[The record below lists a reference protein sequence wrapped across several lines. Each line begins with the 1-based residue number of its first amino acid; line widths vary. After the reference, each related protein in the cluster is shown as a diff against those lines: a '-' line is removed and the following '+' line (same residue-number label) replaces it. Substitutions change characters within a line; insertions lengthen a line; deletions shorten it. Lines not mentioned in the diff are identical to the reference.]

1 MTKETTI
8 VSDIIFHHIV
18 HISDI
23 HIRLSSRFDEYDSVL
38 QRFLQH
44 LKTIKKAIVVITGDV
59 FHHKNELTPDCIMFT
74 ISFFRSITK
83 IHPLVI
89 IPGNHDFLMNNLD
102 KSDSIT
108 SVLHRRNLKNVFYLK
123 ESGVYRFGN
132 LVFVHNSL
140 WNPNQEPW
148 IHPTTVSKQQSSDL
162 IVSLYHGMVGKCQ
175 TLSGYTFEGA
185 ETLSLSQFD
194 GSDFVLLGDIHHH
207 QYLKE
212 NVAYAGSFISQNFN
226 ETGDDHGFIL
236 WSVKTKTSSFHKLE
250 NDYAYRRLD
259 IFPKD
264 GHFMYVKKLYD
275 DLDDVLSKLGASH
288 KLEVHIHDDTS
299 YDCLPLRKKCNAIGI
314 HPRIRHDHTS
324 NQLVTTSGE
333 KESNHPPPQLQDFRN
348 PHSLQSSLKNYLM
361 NDLRMDESKSSRIL
375 ESILENVQT
384 FQKHGNV
391 KSETGHEGDHGNGS
405 WKLLDM
411 SFDFLFGYG
420 KGNQIVFQ
428 DNMAP
433 QLVGIFGG
441 NSVGKSTIIDILLF
455 MFYGKIT
462 RYACGNSIPRE
473 IIHEKEDHFH
483 GRVRFQVGS
492 DMYTIDKKGQ
502 KNKKSSKIKIVEE
515 LWKESKGG
523 GKRIC
528 LTDEHRLKT
537 DKIVRELIGPMDQ
550 FIYMSLCTQVPSKPF
565 REMTQKERKEFLFLL
580 FELDSFEVYHGT
592 LNTQVKQLEVEQK
605 ALSISRQSWEV
616 DSEEEWSTSIAS
628 IGSKVE
634 ACTKKLCDVESQRS
648 ILEMKFAT
656 FSELQSRCTQLQRQ
670 FRSRDTKMK
679 ECRRVLDASSS
690 VVLDKDETQNVV
702 VVDVQTI
709 QKSLNDKRARIRT
722 LREEMRMLRTKWK
735 RVPPAP
741 ECIDFSFHRY
751 KKMGRRTT
759 HCRVKD
765 TDTAVRFQQ
774 PEIPI
779 PDDFSFFNIRKVIF
793 QENEM
798 SRFGEYEIPNIISI
812 FEKISRYESRIR
824 EAEVSMRIAMEE
836 YKVHQDVEYSE
847 QCEKCRTNPFRQ
859 RKKELEMRMKKAKHE
874 IKICEQKILAE
885 TSHVSGD
892 IMTCMTTFHN
902 LDIVKKNACCT
913 FREWTQEGFQ
923 KVWSF
928 IRMELQDQRY
938 IIDSF
943 KNSLTNVILDRKHKV
958 DAIVEKEFAQS
969 KNYLN
974 DLNTFLS
981 ARWSNVLVERS
992 EKIWVSEMENLEVSC
1007 DGYEKVLHRHSQML
1021 QKQHL
1026 QLDLKRME
1034 MEELEDRKLME
1045 QTESL
1050 LEEFTGVESNIQNNR
1065 QEIVRLS
1072 REESLLQQS
1081 LKTEKEKYSKWRM
1094 TIEEIKKIEQ
1104 KIEERKSLMKVCDR
1118 SGFPLFILKTIAPT
1132 FNEYINKILHHF
1144 IDRYVTFAI
1153 DEEGEVMFYT
1163 KSNDSDMNFHFYG
1176 GMESL
1181 MIDLATKITFSH
1193 FGYCPMASFFV
1204 LDENISVLDEYHVQ
1218 NIEVLFTFLKQ
1229 HFHHILLIS
1238 HLPNVKNIVDKDI
1251 LIEKQDGYSRVDCVV

>member
-23 HIRLSSRFDEYDSVL
+23 HIRLSSRFDEYESVL
-38 QRFLQH
+38 QRFLQQ

-74 ISFFRSITK
+74 ISFFRSITR
-83 IHPLVI
+83 IHPLII
-89 IPGNHDFLMNNLD
+89 IPGNHDFLMTNLD

-140 WNPNQEPW
+140 WNPSHEPW
-148 IHPTTVSKQQSSDL
+148 IHPTTVSKQQPSDL

-226 ETGDDHGFIL
+226 ETGDDHGFIV
-236 WSVKTKTSSFHKLE
+236 WSVKTKTSSFHKVE

-259 IFPKD
+259 VFPKD
-264 GHFMYVKKLYD
+264 GHFIYIRKLYD
-275 DLDDVLSKLGASH
+275 NLDEVLSKLGASH

-299 YDCLPLRKKCNAIGI
+299 YDCIPLRKKCNAIGI

-324 NQLVTTSGE
+324 NHLVISSQERQSSDT
-333 KESNHPPPQLQDFRN
+333 PQLQDFRN
-348 PHSLQSSLKNYLM
+348 PHALHTSLKNYLLL
-361 NDLRMDESKSSRIL
+361 DLKMEEAESSRML
-375 ESILENVQT
+375 ESIVENVQT
-384 FQKHGNV
+384 FQKHGNL
-391 KSETGHEGDHGNGS
+391 KSEKGCEGDHGNGS

-433 QLVGIFGG
+433 QLIGIFGG

-473 IIHEKEDHFH
+473 IIHEKENHFN

-492 DMYTIDKKGQ
+492 DTYTIEKKGQ

-515 LWKESKGG
+515 LWKESKD
-523 GKRIC
+523 GKRIS

-537 DKIVRELIGPMDQ
+537 DKIVRDLIGPIDQ

-580 FELDSFEVYHGT
+580 FELDSFDVYHAK
-592 LNTQVKQLEVEQK
+592 LNTEVKQLEVEQK
-605 ALSISRQSWEV
+605 ALSISRRSWEV
-616 DSEEEWSTSIAS
+616 DSEEAWSKAMAS
-628 IGSKVE
+628 IDLKLE
-634 ACTKKLCDVESQRS
+634 ECTKRLCDVESQRS
-648 ILEMKFAT
+648 ILETKFAT

-670 FRSRDTKMK
+670 CRSRDTKMK

-690 VVLDKDETQNVV
+690 VVVADKD
-702 VVDVQTI
+702 VVDVEKI

-741 ECIDFSFHRY
+741 ECMDFSFHRY
-751 KKMGRRTT
+751 KKMGRRTLDVRTT

-765 TDTAVRFQQ
+765 IRVQQ

-798 SRFGEYEIPNIISI
+798 SRFEEYEIPNIISI
-812 FEKISRYESRIR
+812 FEKISTYESRIR
-824 EAEVSMRIAMEE
+824 EAEVSMRLAKEE
-836 YKVHQDVEYSE
+836 YKIHQHVEYSE
-847 QCEKCRTNPFRQ
+847 DCEKCRTNPFRK
-859 RKKELEMRMKKAKHE
+859 RKKELEMRLKKGNRE
-874 IKICEQKILAE
+874 IKLCEQKILSE
-885 TSHVSGD
+885 TNHVLGD
-892 IMTCMTTFHN
+892 IRTCMNIFQN
-902 LDIVKKNACCT
+902 LEIVKKNACCS
-913 FREWTQEGFQ
+913 FRDWTQEGFQ
-923 KVWSF
+923 KVWTF
-928 IRMELQDQRY
+928 IRMELRDQRHV
-938 IIDSF
+938 IDSF
-943 KNSLTNVILDRKHKV
+943 KNSLTNVILDKKHK
-958 DAIVEKEFAQS
+958 AESIVEKEFAQS
-969 KNYLN
+969 KNYLH
-974 DLNTFLS
+974 DLNTFLL
-981 ARWSNVLVERS
+981 ARWSNVLMERS
-992 EKIWVSEMENLEVSC
+992 EKIWVAEMESLEVSC

-1021 QKQHL
+1021 QKQHV

-1034 MEELEDRKLME
+1034 MDEREDRKLME

-1050 LEEFTGVESNIQNNR
+1050 LVEFTGVERDIQNNR
-1065 QEIVRLS
+1065 EEMVRLS

-1081 LKTEKEKYSKWRM
+1081 LKMEKDKYSKWKT
-1094 TIEEIKKIEQ
+1094 TIEEIKKTEK
-1104 KIEERKSLMKVCDR
+1104 KIGERKSLMKVCDR

-1153 DEEGEVMFYT
+1153 DEDGEVMFYT

-1204 LDENISVLDEYHVQ
+1204 LDENISVLDEYHIQ

-1251 LIEKQDGYSRVDCVV
+1251 LIEKQDGYSRVDCVI